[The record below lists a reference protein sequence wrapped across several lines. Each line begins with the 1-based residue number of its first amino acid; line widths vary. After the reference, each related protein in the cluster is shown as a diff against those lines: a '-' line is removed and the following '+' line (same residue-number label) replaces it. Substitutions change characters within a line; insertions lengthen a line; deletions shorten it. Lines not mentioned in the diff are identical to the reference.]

1 MRHGM
6 RWRLFAFLLAVSL
19 VTCVL
24 FGLAPALRA
33 SRAAPSAAMKTGGHG
48 MTASRGR
55 LGFRGALVVSQVALS
70 LVLLFGALL
79 FTESHHVV
87 LESSRLV
94 VSSTGSEHTGTATS
108 KLFPTATPKKLA
120 GVTPI
125 TSTGLSLSISL
136 RPSAGPPPYS
146 CCQKP

>member
-1 MRHGM
+1 MAFLNNGHDSVSLDFKQD
-6 RWRLFAFLLAVSL
+6 WRLFAFLLAVSL

-33 SRAAPSAAMKTGGHG
+33 SRTAPGAAMKTGGHG

-79 FTESHHVV
+79 FTAESAKAAD
-87 LESSRLV
+87 
-94 VSSTGSEHTGTATS
+94 G
-108 KLFPTATPKKLA
+108 
-120 GVTPI
+120 
-125 TSTGLSLSISL
+125 
-136 RPSAGPPPYS
+136 
-146 CCQKP
+146 